1 MNCIVFG
8 NQRCIIILIKFL
20 LYVAYSCINEG
31 GFMVR
36 IMTEAGV
43 FKKMANPNVFLY
55 TLKEAVFI

>member
-1 MNCIVFG
+1 M
-8 NQRCIIILIKFL
+8 KFL
-20 LYVAYSCINEG
+20 LYVVYSCIDEG

-55 TLKEAVFI
+55 TLKEAVLI